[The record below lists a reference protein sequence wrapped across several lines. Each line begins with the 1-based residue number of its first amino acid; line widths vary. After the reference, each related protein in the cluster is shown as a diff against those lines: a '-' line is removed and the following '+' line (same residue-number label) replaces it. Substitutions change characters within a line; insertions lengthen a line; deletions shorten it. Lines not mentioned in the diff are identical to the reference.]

1 MRRFAPWMIAA
12 AGVLWG
18 LLGIFVRHLNARG
31 LASMDLVFLRSL
43 TATVVL
49 FIGLLIFDRK
59 KMKIRLRDFWCF
71 LGTGIGS
78 IVFFNYCY
86 FTAVR
91 MMSLAAAAVLLYT
104 APAFVML
111 MSAVLF
117 REKMTGRRVLSVLLT
132 FAGCACVTGLAG
144 SGISAGGI
152 LVGLGAGF
160 GYALYTIF
168 GHYAIERGYDSLTIT
183 FYTFLVAAVTSLFM
197 VRLPHVAGA
206 LFGSAPHV
214 AGAMSGSAVALGYV
228 LCLGIIS
235 TILPFLLY
243 TLGLYFLQG
252 GRASVIASI
261 EPVTAALVGIFCY
274 HEALTVQTAAG
285 IALVLAGIAAG
296 AEKDE
301 KRSAPAE
308 A

>member
-59 KMKIRLRDFWCF
+59 KMRVRLRDFWCF

-206 LFGSAPHV
+206 
-214 AGAMSGSAVALGYV
+214 MSGSAVALGYV

-243 TLGLYFLQG
+243 TLGLHFLQG
-252 GRASVIASI
+252 GRAAVIASI

>member
-1 MRRFAPWMIAA
+1 M
-12 AGVLWG
+12 
-18 LLGIFVRHLNARG
+18 
-31 LASMDLVFLRSL
+31 
-43 TATVVL
+43 
-49 FIGLLIFDRK
+49 
-59 KMKIRLRDFWCF
+59 
-71 LGTGIGS
+71 
-78 IVFFNYCY
+78 
-86 FTAVR
+86 
-91 MMSLAAAAVLLYT
+91 
-104 APAFVML
+104 
-111 MSAVLF
+111 
-117 REKMTGRRVLSVLLT
+117 
-132 FAGCACVTGLAG
+132 
-144 SGISAGGI
+144 SAGGI

-183 FYTFLVAAVTSLFM
+183 FYTFLVAAAASLFM

-206 LFGSAPHV
+206 LFGSAV
-214 AGAMSGSAVALGYV
+214 TVGYV
-228 LCLGIIS
+228 LCLGIVS

-243 TLGLYFLQG
+243 TLGLHFVQG

>member
-1 MRRFAPWMIAA
+1 MRRLAPWMIAA

-59 KMKIRLRDFWCF
+59 KMRVRLRDFWCF

-206 LFGSAPHV
+206 
-214 AGAMSGSAVALGYV
+214 MSGSAVALGYV

-243 TLGLYFLQG
+243 TLGLHFLQG

>member
-132 FAGCACVTGLAG
+132 FAGCAFVTGFAG

-206 LFGSAPHV
+206 
-214 AGAMSGSAVALGYV
+214 MSGSAVALGYV

-243 TLGLYFLQG
+243 TLGLHFLQG

>member
-206 LFGSAPHV
+206 
-214 AGAMSGSAVALGYV
+214 MSGSAVALGYV

>member
-59 KMKIRLRDFWCF
+59 KMRVRLRDFWCF

-104 APAFVML
+104 APALRAADICGLCMCDG
-111 MSAVLF
+111 ACGQ
-117 REKMTGRRVLSVLLT
+117 RYKRGRHSCR
-132 FAGCACVTGLAG
+132 A
-144 SGISAGGI
+144 
-152 LVGLGAGF
+152 
-160 GYALYTIF
+160 
-168 GHYAIERGYDSLTIT
+168 RR
-183 FYTFLVAAVTSLFM
+183 
-197 VRLPHVAGA
+197 RLR
-206 LFGSAPHV
+206 
-214 AGAMSGSAVALGYV
+214 
-228 LCLGIIS
+228 LCLVHDFRALRDREGI
-235 TILPFLLY
+235 
-243 TLGLYFLQG
+243 
-252 GRASVIASI
+252 
-261 EPVTAALVGIFCY
+261 
-274 HEALTVQTAAG
+274 
-285 IALVLAGIAAG
+285 
-296 AEKDE
+296 
-301 KRSAPAE
+301 
-308 A
+308 

>member
-59 KMKIRLRDFWCF
+59 KMKVWLRDFWCF

-117 REKMTGRRVLSVLLT
+117 REKMTGRRVISVLLT
-132 FAGCACVTGLAG
+132 FAGCVFVTGLAG

-206 LFGSAPHV
+206 
-214 AGAMSGSAVALGYV
+214 MSGSAVALGYV

-243 TLGLYFLQG
+243 TLGLHFLQG

>member
-59 KMKIRLRDFWCF
+59 KMRVRLRDFWCF

-132 FAGCACVTGLAG
+132 FAGCAFVTGFAG
-144 SGISAGGI
+144 SGISASGI

-197 VRLPHVAGA
+197 VRL
-206 LFGSAPHV
+206 PHV

>member
-132 FAGCACVTGLAG
+132 FAGCAFVTGFAG
-144 SGISAGGI
+144 SGISASGI

-206 LFGSAPHV
+206 
-214 AGAMSGSAVALGYV
+214 MSGSAVALGYV

-243 TLGLYFLQG
+243 TLGLHFLQG

>member
-1 MRRFAPWMIAA
+1 MMRMRRFAPWMIAA

-18 LLGIFVRHLNARG
+18 LLGIFVRHLNTRG

-206 LFGSAPHV
+206 L
-214 AGAMSGSAVALGYV
+214 SGSAAALGYV
-228 LCLGIIS
+228 LCLGIVS

-243 TLGLYFLQG
+243 TLGLHFVQG
-252 GRASVIASI
+252 GQASVIASI
-261 EPVTAALVGIFCY
+261 EPVTASIVGIILY
-274 HEALTVQTAAG
+274 HEALTAQTVVG
-285 IALVLAGIAAG
+285 IALVLAGIAVG
-296 AEKDE
+296 AERAE
-301 KRSAPAE
+301 KKRRLSPG
-308 A
+308 

>member
-18 LLGIFVRHLNARG
+18 LLGIFVRHLNTRG

-59 KMKIRLRDFWCF
+59 KMKVRMRDFWCF

-117 REKMTGRRVLSVLLT
+117 HEKMTGRRVISVLLT

-152 LVGLGAGF
+152 FVGLGAGF

-206 LFGSAPHV
+206 LFGSAPYV
-214 AGAMSGSAVALGYV
+214 SGAMSGSATALGYV
-228 LCLGIIS
+228 LCLGIVS

-243 TLGLYFLQG
+243 TLGLHFVQG
-252 GRASVIASI
+252 GQASVIASI
-261 EPVTAALVGIFCY
+261 EPVTAAIVGIILY
-274 HEALTVQTAAG
+274 HEALTAQTVVG

-296 AEKDE
+296 AERTE
-301 KRSAPAE
+301 KKRRLSPG
-308 A
+308 

>member
-206 LFGSAPHV
+206 
-214 AGAMSGSAVALGYV
+214 MSGSAVALGYV

-243 TLGLYFLQG
+243 TLGLHFLQG

>member
-1 MRRFAPWMIAA
+1 MLAFGDELRE
-12 AGVLWG
+12 VLG
-18 LLGIFVRHLNARG
+18 RG
-31 LASMDLVFLRSL
+31 LAFDGLVGPEL
-43 TATVVL
+43 
-49 FIGLLIFDRK
+49 
-59 KMKIRLRDFWCF
+59 
-71 LGTGIGS
+71 
-78 IVFFNYCY
+78 
-86 FTAVR
+86 
-91 MMSLAAAAVLLYT
+91 AAVLEREAAFLVQD
-104 APAFVML
+104 AEPA
-111 MSAVLF
+111 
-117 REKMTGRRVLSVLLT
+117 GRDEEHGEDHEG
-132 FAGCACVTGLAG
+132 AGEVAEHLGHAEAAHAEQGQGEQAEHDGPEGPVP
-144 SGISAGGI
+144 

-206 LFGSAPHV
+206 
-214 AGAMSGSAVALGYV
+214 MSGSAVALGYV

-243 TLGLYFLQG
+243 TLGLHFLQG

>member
-1 MRRFAPWMIAA
+1 MRRFSPWMIAA

-206 LFGSAPHV
+206 
-214 AGAMSGSAVALGYV
+214 MSGSAVALGYV

-243 TLGLYFLQG
+243 TLGLHFLQG

>member
-31 LASMDLVFLRSL
+31 LVSMDLVFLRSL

-206 LFGSAPHV
+206 
-214 AGAMSGSAVALGYV
+214 MSGSAVALGYV

-243 TLGLYFLQG
+243 TLGLHFLQG

>member
-1 MRRFAPWMIAA
+1 MR
-12 AGVLWG
+12 V
-18 LLGIFVRHLNARG
+18 
-31 LASMDLVFLRSL
+31 
-43 TATVVL
+43 
-49 FIGLLIFDRK
+49 
-59 KMKIRLRDFWCF
+59 RLRDFWCF

-132 FAGCACVTGLAG
+132 FAGCAFVTGFAG
-144 SGISAGGI
+144 SGISASGI

-206 LFGSAPHV
+206 FPAGRTGVRHRVDRAGDGSACRH
-214 AGAMSGSAVALGYV
+214 
-228 LCLGIIS
+228 
-235 TILPFLLY
+235 FLLSRGADRADGRRHRACPRGDCGGGGERREAQRAGGGVMDRFIAG
-243 TLGLYFLQG
+243 TEKLG
-252 GRASVIASI
+252 RK
-261 EPVTAALVGIFCY
+261 
-274 HEALTVQTAAG
+274 
-285 IALVLAGIAAG
+285 
-296 AEKDE
+296 AEREIDTE
-301 KRSAPAE
+301 KWWRM
-308 A
+308 

>member
-31 LASMDLVFLRSL
+31 LASMDL
-43 TATVVL
+43 VL

-206 LFGSAPHV
+206 TCSASELSV
-214 AGAMSGSAVALGYV
+214 RFFRFFS
-228 LCLGIIS
+228 IRWDFIS
-235 TILPFLLY
+235 CRAD
-243 TLGLYFLQG
+243 
-252 GRASVIASI
+252 GRPSSR
-261 EPVTAALVGIFCY
+261 
-274 HEALTVQTAAG
+274 
-285 IALVLAGIAAG
+285 
-296 AEKDE
+296 
-301 KRSAPAE
+301 RSSR
-308 A
+308 

>member
-59 KMKIRLRDFWCF
+59 KMRVRLRDFWCF

-206 LFGSAPHV
+206 
-214 AGAMSGSAVALGYV
+214 MSGSAVALGYV

-243 TLGLYFLQG
+243 TLGLHFLQG

>member
-71 LGTGIGS
+71 LGTGIDS

-206 LFGSAPHV
+206 
-214 AGAMSGSAVALGYV
+214 MSGSAVALGYV

-243 TLGLYFLQG
+243 TLGLHFLQG

>member
-1 MRRFAPWMIAA
+1 MRRLAPWMIAA

-206 LFGSAPHV
+206 
-214 AGAMSGSAVALGYV
+214 MSGSAVALGYV

-243 TLGLYFLQG
+243 TLGLHFLQG

>member
-1 MRRFAPWMIAA
+1 MIAA

-206 LFGSAPHV
+206 
-214 AGAMSGSAVALGYV
+214 MSGSAVALGYV

-243 TLGLYFLQG
+243 TLGLHFLQG

>member
-31 LASMDLVFLRSL
+31 LASMDLV
-43 TATVVL
+43 L

-59 KMKIRLRDFWCF
+59 KMRVRLRDFWCF

-206 LFGSAPHV
+206 
-214 AGAMSGSAVALGYV
+214 MSGSAVALGYV

-243 TLGLYFLQG
+243 TLGLHFLQG

>member
-1 MRRFAPWMIAA
+1 
-12 AGVLWG
+12 
-18 LLGIFVRHLNARG
+18 
-31 LASMDLVFLRSL
+31 
-43 TATVVL
+43 
-49 FIGLLIFDRK
+49 
-59 KMKIRLRDFWCF
+59 
-71 LGTGIGS
+71 
-78 IVFFNYCY
+78 
-86 FTAVR
+86 
-91 MMSLAAAAVLLYT
+91 MSLAAAAVLLYT

-206 LFGSAPHV
+206 
-214 AGAMSGSAVALGYV
+214 MSGSAVALGYV

-243 TLGLYFLQG
+243 TLGLHFLQG

>member
-132 FAGCACVTGLAG
+132 FAGCAFVTGFAG
-144 SGISAGGI
+144 SGISASGI

-206 LFGSAPHV
+206 
-214 AGAMSGSAVALGYV
+214 MSGSAVALGYV

-243 TLGLYFLQG
+243 TLGLHFLQG

-285 IALVLAGIAAG
+285 IALVLAGIGAG

>member
-18 LLGIFVRHLNARG
+18 ILGIFVRPLNARG
-31 LASMDLVFLRSL
+31 LASMDIVFLRSL
-43 TATVVL
+43 TASVVL
-49 FIGLLIFDRK
+49 FPGLLIFDRK
-59 KMKIRLRDFWCF
+59 KMKIRLKDFWCF

-111 MSAVLF
+111 MSAALF
-117 REKMTGRRVLSVLLT
+117 HEKMTGRRALSVLLT
-132 FAGCACVTGLAG
+132 FAGWVFVTGLAG
-144 SGISAGGI
+144 SGGVSAGGI
-152 LVGLGAGF
+152 LVGFGAGF

-183 FYTFLVAAVTSLFM
+183 FYTFLVAAAASLFM

-206 LFGSAPHV
+206 LFGSAV
-214 AGAMSGSAVALGYV
+214 TVGYV
-228 LCLGIIS
+228 LCLGIVS

-243 TLGLYFLQG
+243 TLGLHFVQG
-252 GRASVIASI
+252 GRASVIASV
-261 EPVTAALVGIFCY
+261 EPVTAALVGIFLY
-274 HEALTVQTAAG
+274 HESLTAQTAIG
-285 IALVLAGIAAG
+285 IAFVLGGIAAG
-296 AEKDE
+296 AE
-301 KRSAPAE
+301 RSGGASGR
-308 A
+308 